1 MKITNTL
8 RFVAL
13 LSAMGLAG
21 CKQTVI
27 PDAGLPEGWKETEK
41 VAKEFKVDDAANL
54 GLPSIAEGD
63 KISVFS
69 TMAPEDNCEFTFQ
82 NSALSGEV
90 AEGGSLIALYPYR
103 SDATLVNEGG
113 KLVLNTLIPYEQG
126 ISEITENS
134 SEGRNVSR
142 ADDQAVTDTESTE
155 EKKLDELYLAVNTGD
170 GFAFK
175 SLYITVALPI
185 KAEYA
190 LLVDSIR
197 IQAGNGE
204 HLSGNIGLTFNGNA
218 FAGIRIPEVRMDKVL
233 YSGKLEL
240 NKNEEVSVKF
250 NLLPGVYKNGFRVS
264 LFKGNA
270 GIVKEYD
277 FEINLSTQEN
287 YSFDEFLVSLPN
299 YYISYT
305 SDKEITIDGYLSE
318 YAGGKGKIYFSTS
331 VVPDGLF
338 KGNTDVKSVE
348 IPQEITSIGESAF
361 DNCTN
366 LGEVVFA
373 ENSILK
379 TIGKAAFKGASFNKI
394 NIPASV
400 TSIGNYAFQNN
411 THLTA
416 LSFGTAHFTKNN
428 EGIVTSVSSDSQ
440 LQILG
445 EQIVDGCKAL
455 NSNIVLPGS
464 IKNMT
469 KTFSLY
475 PNNKE
480 LILYCLAGIPPT
492 ANNNSFNSFGKIFV
506 NENVL
511 ETYKQNYASYGN
523 VVKKLFAIG
532 TDPDTPQIDRTDYY
546 VKYKS
551 SVKVETSYSN
561 EYNGATG
568 EGIVYFTDSTVPAD
582 VFAGNTDITEI
593 ETSAAVKTLSMGCF
607 KGCTGLTIVKLNE
620 GLDKIEQNALRKIGV
635 FELNI
640 PASVTVI
647 GNYAFQ
653 ENVNL
658 TALRFGDP
666 KITKDSNGDVTS
678 ATSDSELKTIGEQII
693 DKCTSFNSDIVL
705 PASIIIA
712 KKSFSLDLKNLSN
725 KELVVCCLA
734 EFPPTVSNE
743 SFNSFC
749 KIYVPKVYYEDYC
762 TKYAGFAKIKD
773 KLRGFGPTSS
783 K

>member
-8 RFVAL
+8 RFVAI

-155 EKKLDELYLAVNTGD
+155 EKKLDELYLAVNRGD

-175 SLYITVALPI
+175 SLYTTVTLPI

-366 LGEVVFA
+366 LSEVVFA

-411 THLTA
+411 THLTT

-428 EGIVTSVSSDSQ
+428 EDIVTSVSSDSQ

-455 NSNIVLPGS
+455 NCNIVLPES

-469 KTFSLY
+469 KTFSLN
-475 PNNKE
+475 PNNKD
-480 LILYCLAGIPPT
+480 LILFCLAVTPPT
-492 ANNNSFNSFGKIFV
+492 ANNSSFTSFGKIFV

-511 ETYKQNYASYGN
+511 EAYKQSYASYGS
-523 VVKKLFAIG
+523 VVGKLFAIG
-532 TDPDTPQIDRTDYY
+532 TDPDTPQIEKTDYY

-561 EYNGATG
+561 EYNGTTG
-568 EGIVYFTDSTVPAD
+568 EGIVYFTNSTVPAD
-582 VFAGNTDITEI
+582 VFAGNTNITEI
-593 ETSAAVKTLSMGCF
+593 ETSEKITILSESCF
-607 KGCTGLTIVKLNE
+607 NKCSKLHSIILNE
-620 GLDKIEQNALRKIGV
+620 GLKTINKSACAETGV
-635 FELNI
+635 TELNI
-640 PASVTVI
+640 PASVTDI
-647 GNYAFQ
+647 KGSAFKNNYS
-653 ENVNL
+653 L
-658 TALRFGDP
+658 IKISFGT
-666 KITKDSNGDVTS
+666 ITLEKNGDVVTS
-678 ATSDSELKTIGEQII
+678 ATSNAKLTNIGYSII
-693 DKCTSFNSDIVL
+693 DGCKSLNCDIVL
-705 PASIIIA
+705 PESIKNITN
-712 KKSFSLDLKNLSN
+712 SFSLVPDNTNLII
-725 KELVVCCLA
+725 CCLS
-734 EFPPTVSNE
+734 ENPPTVNDS
-743 SFNSFC
+743 SFDTFS
-749 KIYVPKVYYEDYC
+749 KIYVPNRYLENYKEAYKDREFYE
-762 TKYAGFAKIKD
+762 KLVGF
-773 KLRGFGPTSS
+773 
-783 K
+783 